1 MIPTIQITLNE
12 FAGVLMQIENEVY
25 TRPCNLLS
33 DATIGQH
40 TRHIIE
46 LYQCLLDGYQQGEV
60 SYDKRKRDRQI
71 ENDAAVAINHL
82 TAIQHS
88 LNQQDKDLHVVY
100 ELNGNT
106 CRLRSNYFREAMYNL
121 EHTIHHLAL
130 IKVAIH
136 LFTDIAVSDTFG
148 VAPSTVKYR
157 MQCVQ

>member
-12 FAGVLMQIENEVY
+12 FAGVLLQLDNAVY
-25 TRPCNLLS
+25 TRPCHLLS

-40 TRHIIE
+40 TRHIVE
-46 LYQCLLDGYQQGEV
+46 LFQCLLDGYQQGEV
-60 SYDKRKRDRQI
+60 SYDKRKRDKQI
-71 ENDAAVAINHL
+71 ENDTAVAINHL
-82 TAIQHS
+82 MTIQHS

-136 LFTDIAVSDTFG
+136 LFTEVTVSDTFG
-148 VAPSTVKYR
+148 VAPSTVKFR
-157 MQCVQ
+157 SQCVQ